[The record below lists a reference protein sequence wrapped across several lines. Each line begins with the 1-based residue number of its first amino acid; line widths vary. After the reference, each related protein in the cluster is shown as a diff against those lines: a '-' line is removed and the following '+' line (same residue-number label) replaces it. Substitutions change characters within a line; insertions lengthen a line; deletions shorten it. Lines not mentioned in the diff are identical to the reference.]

1 MPAVTQRIGSYLG
14 GVSQQSDNKKL
25 PGQVRECYNGFPDA
39 TYGLTKRPGFE
50 HIVNLGTGS
59 TYDNGK
65 WFYIRRDDAEEYIG
79 VIKGADID
87 IWNAVS
93 GVAANVSFTDGTG
106 YLSGTKDDYKIITI
120 QDTSIIVNGSKTVA
134 ADTAVTDSNYDS
146 DRSASIV
153 LKTVVASE
161 TYTVDITIG
170 GSKQTATF
178 TTSSSSSA
186 DNILD
191 DLKAD
196 IEAMTGSH
204 ANITVTKLANELELQ
219 HTADMDVHAEGGINN
234 LALVALKEVA
244 VSTSDL
250 PVQSRHG
257 RLFQI
262 KLTAGNDS
270 DFWVKFVANDG
281 TSGEGFYEETIDPT
295 VSKGLD
301 NSTMPH
307 ELVNTALNTFIF
319 RQIDYT
325 DRLVGDL
332 TTNSNPSFVGS
343 KIASAF
349 FNNNR
354 LGFISDDNVILSRSG
369 DFYNFFF
376 STAQTIVD
384 SDPVDISCSSVRPTS
399 LHSVLPTAQGVVL
412 FSENQQFIMFSDT
425 GVLTP
430 SLTTIR
436 TLSNYQMDKNIEP
449 VEVGTNICF
458 VSKTPGYSRV
468 FSMVTRGQQEN
479 PQVLDISRVVKEWI
493 SPDIDSMTASPQN
506 SMIAASGQSLNEVF
520 IYRYY
525 NDGEKNLMEA
535 WVSWLMPGN
544 VQFLATNSD
553 EMYAVTKQA
562 SQITL
567 VKAALSQSPE
577 QAIIVNNQGEKVN
590 PCVDLYKNIA
600 SSAVV
605 FDATNRRTKCYIPYN
620 DVSGL
625 TPIIVIKGNTSTG
638 DFVESGFTI
647 TPERGSDTNGP
658 NSPATESFFI
668 IPSKNLTASGEGALN
683 VAGDVI
689 VGYKYNFDV
698 ELPRTYFRPEANQ
711 TDFTANLTISRMK
724 FAVGL
729 SGNMSFKVKQVGRLP
744 YSRSFTGDGSTTTF
758 TFSEHDLEFE
768 NRSDVKVTVNGAPE
782 TGFSFTNDTTIVF
795 TTAPANNA
803 KIIFFVEEWFDV
815 QPVIEANT
823 YLANDVPLDNDTVFT
838 LPIHQRTENF
848 SLKLFNNSPF
858 PIAVNSMM
866 WEGNYTPRYYK
877 RIS

>member
-59 TYDNGK
+59 TYDDGK

-79 VIKGADID
+79 VIKGTDID

-93 GVAANVSFTDGTG
+93 GVAATVSFTDGTG

-134 ADTAVTDSNYDS
+134 ADTAVTDSNYNS

-219 HTADMDVHAEGGINN
+219 HTADMDVHAEGGIDN

-244 VSTSDL
+244 VSISDL

-295 VSKGLD
+295 VSVGLD

-493 SPDIDSMTASPQN
+493 SPDIDSMIASPQN

-577 QAIIVNNQGEKVN
+577 QAIIVNNKGEKVN

-744 YSRSFTGDGSTTTF
+744 YSRTFTGDGSTTTF

-803 KIIFFVEEWFDV
+803 EIIFFVEEWFDV

>member
-1 MPAVTQRIGSYLG
+1 
-14 GVSQQSDNKKL
+14 
-25 PGQVRECYNGFPDA
+25 
-39 TYGLTKRPGFE
+39 
-50 HIVNLGTGS
+50 
-59 TYDNGK
+59 
-65 WFYIRRDDAEEYIG
+65 
-79 VIKGADID
+79 
-87 IWNAVS
+87 
-93 GVAANVSFTDGTG
+93 
-106 YLSGTKDDYKIITI
+106 
-120 QDTSIIVNGSKTVA
+120 
-134 ADTAVTDSNYDS
+134 
-146 DRSASIV
+146 
-153 LKTVVASE
+153 
-161 TYTVDITIG
+161 
-170 GSKQTATF
+170 
-178 TTSSSSSA
+178 
-186 DNILD
+186 
-191 DLKAD
+191 
-196 IEAMTGSH
+196 MTGSH

-219 HTADMDVHAEGGINN
+219 HTADMDVHAEGGIDN
-234 LALVALKEVA
+234 LALVAIKEVA

-281 TSGEGFYEETIDPT
+281 VSGEGYYEETINPT

-349 FNNNR
+349 FHNNR
-354 LGFISDDNVILSRSG
+354 LGFISDDNVILSVSG

-384 SDPVDISCSSVRPTS
+384 SDPIDISCSSVRPTS

-430 SLTTIR
+430 SLATIR
-436 TLSNYQMDKNIEP
+436 TLSNYQTDKNIEP
-449 VEVGTNICF
+449 VEVGTNINF

-468 FSMVTRGQQEN
+468 FGMVTRGQEEN

-493 SPDIDSMTASPQN
+493 SPDIDFMLASPQN

-535 WVSWLMPGN
+535 WVSWLMPGT
-544 VQFLATNSD
+544 VQFMATNSD

-562 SQITL
+562 NQFTL
-567 VKAALSQSPE
+567 LKADLSQSPE
-577 QAIIVNNQGEKVN
+577 QAIIVNNKGEKVN

-605 FDATNRRTKCYIPYN
+605 YDATNRRTKCYIPYK

-658 NSPATESFFI
+658 NSPSTETFFI
-668 IPSKNLTASGEGALN
+668 IPNKNLTASGEGALN

-689 VGYKYNFDV
+689 VGFAYDFDV
-698 ELPRTYFRPEANQ
+698 ELPPHT
-711 TDFTANLTISRMK
+711 
-724 FAVGL
+724 
-729 SGNMSFKVKQVGRLP
+729 
-744 YSRSFTGDGSTTTF
+744 
-758 TFSEHDLEFE
+758 
-768 NRSDVKVTVNGAPE
+768 SD
-782 TGFSFTNDTTIVF
+782 
-795 TTAPANNA
+795 
-803 KIIFFVEEWFDV
+803 
-815 QPVIEANT
+815 
-823 YLANDVPLDNDTVFT
+823 
-838 LPIHQRTENF
+838 
-848 SLKLFNNSPF
+848 LKLTKLTFLQ
-858 PIAVNSMM
+858 
-866 WEGNYTPRYYK
+866 T
-877 RIS
+877 